1 MGHSTVS
8 VTLDTHSYV
17 KPGLVR
23 QATEVLAT
31 LVARRTIGSGLAA
44 SADRLP
50 ERPNSGS
57 VPWCRRRDSNPH
69 GVHPQRFLRPPR
81 LPFRHSGASS
91 SKVYRLSSQTCTLP
105 PPQPQRRTPAAL
117 HPPVSQA
124 TSAPLVALLARRHRT
139 LPHQCWHSSHPTHD
153 RQVQQSA
160 EAWCVAH
167 EGCGQDNGHPYLA
180 SGPHQELIS
189 HCFAD
194 GLGALQLA
202 AAITK
207 HQPQRTVVL
216 LCSTRSR
223 VVSWPHPRPVSST
236 RLPFY
241 DIRCEPPQALE
252 DRFDPNGQRRS
263 AKGASSGL
271 GQDSSVRSP
280 LACGTLPLTTTHLC
294 FVCRTGATTPP
305 RLQIHCPRS
314 PPSHCLMPR
323 RAATLSDHP
332 CL

>member
-1 MGHSTVS
+1 MRPKVVASLLGHSTVS

-139 LPHQCWHSSHPTHD
+139 LPHQCWHLSHPTHD

-160 EAWCVAH
+160 DAWCVAH

-180 SGPHQELIS
+180 SGPPS
-189 HCFAD
+189 RAD
-194 GLGALQLA
+194 LTLLCRWSRSSTARRSDHEA
-202 AAITK
+202 AATTDCRPAVQ
-207 HQPQRTVVL
+207 HQISRCLVAAPTSGVVNSAAVL
-216 LCSTRSR
+216 R
-223 VVSWPHPRPVSST
+223 HP
-236 RLPFY
+236 L
-241 DIRCEPPQALE
+241 
-252 DRFDPNGQRRS
+252 
-263 AKGASSGL
+263 
-271 GQDSSVRSP
+271 
-280 LACGTLPLTTTHLC
+280 
-294 FVCRTGATTPP
+294 
-305 RLQIHCPRS
+305 
-314 PPSHCLMPR
+314 
-323 RAATLSDHP
+323 RAASGSRGSF
-332 CL
+332 